1 MIRPG
6 KGSRTG
12 ATEAREESETSGAC
26 AGLGDWAAAIVR
38 AHRHGLAQLG
48 VLVTHLDQSGGF
60 GALEH
65 RRPGGRQLR
74 RDGKLQQPCS
84 QIAEQFYSVGGG
96 IRASLHGSAEVAG
109 AALAFAAS
117 PGRRAR
123 ARTHTCTSV
132 AVIVVLS

>member
-65 RRPGGRQLR
+65 RRPGDRQLR

-84 QIAEQFYSVGGG
+84 QIAEQFFRRGGYTCVT
-96 IRASLHGSAEVAG
+96 SPKCGSRGCGARVRRITRPAG
-109 AALAFAAS
+109 AGPDA
-117 PGRRAR
+117 
-123 ARTHTCTSV
+123 HV
-132 AVIVVLS
+132 Y

>member
-1 MIRPG
+1 MLRPG

-12 ATEAREESETSGAC
+12 AKEAREASEALGAC
-26 AGLGDWAAAIVR
+26 AGLGDRAAAIVR

-84 QIAEQFYSVGGG
+84 QIAEQFFRRGGVYV
-96 IRASLHGSAEVAG
+96 RHFTQVRKSRVRRSRSPHHPAG
-109 AALAFAAS
+109 GRG
-117 PGRRAR
+117 PGRTR
-123 ARTHTCTSV
+123 
-132 AVIVVLS
+132 VLV